1 MRLDDAGTIVEVD
14 FVAVVVSGIV
24 GGCDHDACVGVEAAD
39 GEGHFR
45 GGAEGIEEVD
55 IHPEI
60 GSDFGAEVG
69 EFGGEVAGV
78 VSKNDGGA
86 AFDAG
91 VGAPVADV
99 GHETAGGAAQVIEVH
114 GIGADAG
121 LIGALIS
128 GRGAFFGGGDDFA
141 DGATTETASAEFE
154 ALEESVVEFFKMA
167 AFDEFLDAGPSLAQA
182 YRSWYFQQ
190 IQFDSR

>member
-1 MRLDDAGTIVEVD
+1 MKGAG
-14 FVAVVVSGIV
+14 V
-24 GGCDHDACVGVEAAD
+24 GGGGAD
-39 GEGHFR
+39 GEGQLR
-45 GGAEGIEEVD
+45 GGARAVEEGERKAG
-55 IHPEI
+55 I
-60 GSDFGAEVG
+60 GGDFGAEVG
-69 EFGGEVAGV
+69 EFGGEVGGV
-78 VSKNDGGA
+78 VRKNDGGA

-99 GHETAGGAAQVIEVH
+99 GHETSGGTAQVIEVH

-141 DGATTETASAEFE
+141 DGATTETAGAVFE

-167 AFDEFLDAGPSLAQA
+167 AFDEFLDAGPVDWILTGG
-182 YRSWYFQQ
+182 
-190 IQFDSR
+190 